1 MLWVTGM
8 SIGQDLRFAIRML
21 LKSPAT
27 TGLALATQALGIGI
41 TVTLFSLVDALYL
54 RPLDVR
60 QPDEL
65 AYGFQT
71 YKGIYRELS
80 MVDYHHYR
88 DHAKS
93 FAALAAYYPYSPMHV
108 QAGSE
113 PFEITGGVT
122 TANVFPLLRLTPQLG
137 RFFAESED
145 TVPDRDAVTVISD
158 HLWRARLGADPQVIG
173 KSIQVNGRA
182 FTIVGVA
189 PRNFEGVERGGG
201 LIELWIPSAMFATG
215 YRYCDA
221 LNSRTCR
228 TVHMIGRLNPDV
240 SIAEAQAEFAVL
252 GQQLSRAY
260 PDLQVIT
267 EGIQLVAARGSN
279 AREPNRETNLVRLL
293 LGGVAMLV
301 LIACANI
308 GGLLLARGSARRKEV
323 TIRLALGA
331 GRLRV
336 VRQFLIESFVLAVLG
351 AVLGIIVAQ
360 WGIDFVTNFYRVDYA
375 GRLSMFDMSIRW
387 PVLLATLLVTATTA
401 VLFGLAP
408 ALQAA
413 RTNALPVLKEES
425 ASAGRPRTFGRNALV
440 VLQVA
445 MSIVLLISAA
455 LLVRSVSALYGGTG
469 VDPDRI
475 ALLRLRP
482 SLVGHDMAR
491 ARAFQRTVIERF
503 KQLPEVEAVAAAE
516 NVPLMGYGGE
526 VPVKPMGDAGGPQGT
541 TAHASFV
548 GDGYFAVIGVPLL
561 AGRDFNSSDEVAG
574 APRVAIVDEL
584 VAASLGGVSQSVGK
598 TVSIDGDPFRIVGVA
613 PVAQYHNV
621 EHPVFP
627 YVYYNYWQETGDNF
641 MADSRMHVRM
651 RGGNAA
657 AMLPALRR
665 IVTSVDPSVPVNE
678 DYGMSD
684 RVTFEFQRVRIAMTM
699 LAGFGVFALVLCAI
713 GVYGVV
719 AFVAHM
725 RTREIAIRVALGA
738 DRSHVRRMIVGDGL
752 RLAIP
757 GAILGIAASFG
768 ASQFLGSLLYGVD
781 PHDPTVF
788 GSISLLLI
796 TVSLIASYI
805 PLRGASRIDPS
816 VALRDQ

>member
-1 MLWVTGM
+1 MT
-8 SIGQDLRFAIRML
+8 IGQDLRFAGRML
-21 LKSPAT
+21 WKSRGT
-27 TGLALATQALGIGI
+27 TSLALLTLALGIGV

-60 QPDEL
+60 EADRL
-65 AYGFQT
+65 VYGFQT
-71 YKGIYRELS
+71 YKGIYREMS
-80 MVDYHHYR
+80 MLDYYHYR
-88 DHAKS
+88 DNSKS
-93 FAALAAYYPYSPMHV
+93 FTALAAHYPYSPMHV
-108 QAGSE
+108 QAGDE
-113 PFEITGGVT
+113 PFEITGSVT
-122 TANVFPLLRLTPQLG
+122 TANMFSMLGITPQLG
-137 RFFAESED
+137 RFFYDSED
-145 TVPDRDAVTVISD
+145 IVPDRDAVTVISD
-158 HLWRARLGADPQVIG
+158 HMWRARLGGDPQVLG
-173 KSIQVNGRA
+173 RSIQINGRA

-189 PRNFEGVERGGG
+189 PRNFDGVERGGG
-201 LIELWIPSAMFATG
+201 LIDLWIPSAMFHTG

-228 TVHMIGRLNPDV
+228 NVHIIGRLKPGV
-240 SIAEAQAEFAVL
+240 SIDEAQAEFTVL
-252 GQQLSRAY
+252 GKQLSTAY
-260 PDLQVIT
+260 PDLQVIK

-279 AREPNRETNLVRLL
+279 AREPNRETTLVQLL

-331 GRLRV
+331 GRLRI
-336 VRQFLIESFVLAVLG
+336 VRQFLIESFVLAALG
-351 AVLGIIVAQ
+351 AVLGIVVAQ

-375 GRLSMFDMSIRW
+375 GRFSMFDMSIRW
-387 PVLLATLLVTATTA
+387 PVMMATLLVTATTA

-425 ASAGRPRTFGRNALV
+425 VSVERPRTLGRNSLV
-440 VLQVA
+440 ILQVA

-482 SLVGHDMAR
+482 SLVGHDMTR

-503 KQLPEVEAVAAAE
+503 QQLPEVEAVAAAE
-516 NVPLMGYGGE
+516 NLPLMGYGGE
-526 VPVKPMGDAGGPQGT
+526 VPVKPLADAGGPQGT
-541 TAHASFV
+541 TAHASFI
-548 GDGYFAVIGVPLL
+548 GDGYFAVIRMPLL
-561 AGRDFNSSDEVAG
+561 AGRDFDSSDEVAG

-584 VAASLGGVSQSVGK
+584 VASSLGGVSQAVGQ
-598 TVSIDGDPFRIVGVA
+598 TVSIAGDPFRIVGVA
-613 PVAQYHNV
+613 PIAQYHNV

-641 MADSRMHVRM
+641 MADSRMHVRI

-665 IVTSVDPSVPVNE
+665 IVTSIDPSVPVNE

-684 RVTFEFQRVRIAMTM
+684 RVRFEFQRVRIAMTM
-699 LAGFGVFALVLCAI
+699 LLGFGVFALVLCGI

-719 AFVAHM
+719 AFVANM

-738 DRSHVRRMIVGDGL
+738 DRSDVRRMIISDGM
-752 RLAIP
+752 RLAVP
-757 GAILGIAASFG
+757 GAILGIAGSFG
-768 ASQFLGSLLYGVD
+768 ASRFLGSLLYGVD
-781 PHDPTVF
+781 PHDPSVF
-788 GSISLLLI
+788 AAVATLLI
-796 TVSLIASYI
+796 AVVLMASYV
-805 PLRGASRIDPS
+805 PLRRSTRIDPS
-816 VALRDQ
+816 AALRHE